1 MLNSI
6 CRVNF
11 TVICYDVKCSII
23 PSIFSDCTTVDKIII
38 EDSRSD
44 SIDRV
49 EFGSY

>member
-11 TVICYDVKCSII
+11 TVFCNEVKCSII
-23 PSIFSDCTTVDKIII
+23 SLIFSDYSTVDKIII
-38 EDSRSD
+38 EDSRTD
-44 SIDRV
+44 AIDRV